1 MLHDEDHRALGH
13 RLGLF
18 HLQEEAAGSVFWHPR
33 GLQLLRA
40 LEDHLRRIVRQQGYR
55 EVRSPQ
61 LLSRPVWERS
71 GHWSVFRRG
80 MLAVEGEARALKP
93 VSCPGHMEL
102 VRRLGPLWADLPLRL
117 AEFGLVHRDEPSGA
131 LHGLFRLRQFSQD
144 DGHVFCREDQVSDEL
159 ARFVRS
165 LRAFYAAMGFDD
177 VEVAFSGRPPD
188 RLGDDAVWDRAEALL
203 ADAARAA
210 GLDWRDQPA
219 EGAFYG
225 PKLEFVL
232 HDRLGRAWQC
242 GTIQVD
248 LVLPERFEL
257 AFPDGDG
264 GRRRPV
270 VLHRALVGSLE
281 RFLGI
286 VLEHHRG
293 RLPAWLAPEQ
303 VVVASIE
310 SGGAAHARNALR
322 VLEEAGLRARLDD
335 RDEALSRKVA
345 DAHRLAVPYLIAAGP
360 RDEARGSVRLRD
372 ASGLQHDVPLGSLA
386 AEVSR
391 LCAPPAPAGE

>member
-1 MLHDEDHRALGH
+1 MLHDDDHRALGH

-18 HLQEEAAGSVFWHPR
+18 HFQEEAAGSVFWHPR

-40 LEDHLRRIVRQQGYR
+40 LEDQLRRIVRHQGYR

-61 LLSRPVWERS
+61 VLAQPVWERS
-71 GHWSVFRRG
+71 GHWSVFREG
-80 MLAVEGEARALKP
+80 MLVLEGEARALKP

-102 VRRLGPLWADLPLRL
+102 VRRLGPLWNELPLRI

-144 DGHVFCREDQVSDEL
+144 DGHVFCREEQIPGEL
-159 ARFVRS
+159 LRFVGSLRS
-165 LRAFYAAMGFDD
+165 LYAALGFEDL
-177 VEVAFSGRPPD
+177 EVAFSGRPSN

-210 GLDWRDQPA
+210 GLAWSHQPG

-225 PKLEFVL
+225 PKLEFAL
-232 HDRLGRAWQC
+232 RDRLGRAWQC

-248 LVLPERFEL
+248 LVLPARFEL
-257 AFPDGDG
+257 GFLDGAG
-264 GRRRPV
+264 GRHRPV

-286 VLEHHRG
+286 LLEHHRG

-310 SGGAAHARNALR
+310 GGAAHARNALR
-322 VLEEAGLRARLDD
+322 ALEEAGVRARLDD
-335 RDEALSRKVA
+335 RDAALSRKVA
-345 DAHRLAVPYLIAAGP
+345 DAHRLAVPYLVAAGP
-360 RDEARGSVRLRD
+360 RDEAKGSVRLRE
-372 ASGLQHDVPLGSLA
+372 ASGLQRDLPIGSLG
-386 AEVSR
+386 AELSQ
-391 LCAPPAPAGE
+391 LCAPPAPG

>member
-1 MLHDEDHRALGH
+1 MLHDDDHRAFAH

-40 LEDHLRRIVRQQGYR
+40 LEDHLRRIVLRQGYR

-61 LLSRPVWERS
+61 VLSQPVWERS
-71 GHWSVFRRG
+71 GHWSVFRQG
-80 MLAVEGEARALKP
+80 MLVVEGEARALKP

-102 VRRLGPLWADLPLRL
+102 VRRLGPLWGDLPLRL

-144 DGHVFCREDQVSDEL
+144 DGHIFCREEQVAGEL
-159 ARFVRS
+159 ARFVQSVRGLYS
-165 LRAFYAAMGFDD
+165 ALGFED
-177 VEVAFSGRPPD
+177 VQVAFSGRPPN
-188 RLGDDAVWDRAEALL
+188 RLGDEAVWDRAEALL
-203 ADAARAA
+203 AEAAHAA
-210 GLDWRDQPA
+210 GLSWFQQPG

-232 HDRLGRAWQC
+232 RDRLGRSWQC

-257 AFPDGDG
+257 GFPDGGG
-264 GRRRPV
+264 GRHRPV

-303 VVVASIE
+303 VVVASLG
-310 SGGAAHARNALR
+310 SGGAGHAWNACRALEGVGLR
-322 VLEEAGLRARLDD
+322 VRLDD
-335 RDEALSRKVA
+335 RDEALSRKVS
-345 DAHRLAVPYLIAAGP
+345 DAHRLGVPYLVAAGP
-360 RDEARGSVRLRD
+360 RDEANGSVRVRGPDGAQRD
-372 ASGLQHDVPLGSLA
+372 LPLEALG
-386 AEVSR
+386 AELVR
-391 LCAPPAPAGE
+391 ACAPPPLG

>member
-1 MLHDEDHRALGH
+1 MLHDDDHRALGH

-18 HLQEEAAGSVFWHPR
+18 HFQEEAAGSVFWHPR

-40 LEDHLRRIVRQQGYR
+40 LEDQLRRIVLRQGYR

-61 LLSRPVWERS
+61 VLAQPVWERS

-80 MLAVEGEARALKP
+80 MLVVEGEARALKP

-102 VRRLGPLWADLPLRL
+102 VRHLGPLWSELPVRI

-144 DGHVFCREDQVSDEL
+144 DGHVFCREDQVPDEL
-159 ARFVRS
+159 LAFVRS
-165 LRAFYAAMGFDD
+165 LRALYAALGFEEL
-177 VEVAFSGRPPD
+177 EVAFSGRPPE

-210 GLDWRDQPA
+210 GLAWSHQPG

-225 PKLEFVL
+225 PKLEFAL
-232 HDRLGRAWQC
+232 RDRLGRAWQC

-248 LVLPERFEL
+248 LVLPGRFEL
-257 AFPDGDG
+257 GFADGAG
-264 GRRRPV
+264 GRNRPV

-286 VLEHHRG
+286 LLEHHRG
-293 RLPAWLAPEQ
+293 HLPAWLAPEQ

-310 SGGAAHARNALR
+310 AGGPHARNALR
-322 VLEEAGLRARLDD
+322 VLEDAGLRARLDD
-335 RDEALSRKVA
+335 RDAALSRKVA
-345 DAHRLAVPYLIAAGP
+345 DAHRLAIPFLVAAGP
-360 RDEARGSVRLRD
+360 RDEAKGAVRLRE
-372 ASGLQHDVPLGSLA
+372 ASGAQRDVPLGSLGA
-386 AEVSR
+386 ALSG
-391 LCAPPAPAGE
+391 LCAAPE